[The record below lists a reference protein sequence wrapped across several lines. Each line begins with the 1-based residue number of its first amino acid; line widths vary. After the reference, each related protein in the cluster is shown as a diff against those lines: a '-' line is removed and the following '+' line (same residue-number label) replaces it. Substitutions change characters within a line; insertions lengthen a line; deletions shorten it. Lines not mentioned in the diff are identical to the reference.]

1 MSEIET
7 TTPTPERTP
16 AEEETA
22 PKMHNFS
29 AYIHI
34 GPGSEECEHSEDGK
48 CADREHFHAW
58 VRLPNQFERKS
69 ISDKAIA
76 AEARKLRAYRDAE
89 SSDSLVLDNE
99 IDSLVTLDDRE
110 ALIDE
115 VVGSD
120 FFQDHL
126 RAVKEIAEE
135 DEKEGGEWATIE
147 EDRERLNSLRERP
160 PEDRNEEEFEELGS
174 RIARHAELVNDR
186 REEIQKPR
194 RDALKETSAADLGTM
209 VRQLRVE
216 VMGNGV
222 RREEALKWEMYVC
235 TMKPKSPDKPGFPN
249 ERAFS
254 SIDTFVA
261 APSEVLE
268 PIAETVTRLNQE
280 AGGHLKG

>member
-1 MSEIET
+1 MSDID
-7 TTPTPERTP
+7 TTPAPERSH
-16 AEEETA
+16 AEEET
-22 PKMHNFS
+22 PQKMHNFS
-29 AYIHI
+29 AYIHV
-34 GPGSEECEHSEDGK
+34 GPGAEECEHREDGR
-48 CADREHFHAW
+48 CADRDHFHGW

-76 AEARKLRAYRDAE
+76 AEARKLRAFRDPE
-89 SSDSLVLDNE
+89 SSDSVVLDNE
-99 IDSLVTLDDRE
+99 IDAIVARDDRE

-115 VVGSD
+115 VVGAD
-120 FFQDHL
+120 FLQDHI
-126 RAVKEIAEE
+126 RAVKEIGEE
-135 DEKEGGEWATIE
+135 DEQEDGEWATIE
-147 EDRERLNSLRERP
+147 EDRERLNALRGKS

-174 RIARHAELVNDR
+174 RIARHAELVNAR
-186 REEIQKPR
+186 REEIQAPR
-194 RDALKETSAADLGTM
+194 RQALADTSIADLGTM

-216 VMGNGV
+216 QMGNGI

-268 PIAETVTRLNQE
+268 PIANTVTRLNQE
-280 AGGHLKG
+280 AGSHLKG